1 MNDSKAFALALG
13 ILFSAAAVFYLVY
26 VLALRFFGKKAEGF
40 ISGYEIYD
48 DVPYGMTCP
57 LISFSDE
64 KGNVHTGKYRL
75 SSPIKSHKPGRKL
88 TVYYFPKDTSKFI
101 VWDISLLITF
111 LLIAFGGGFF
121 FLLSIKT
128 KVQ

>member
-1 MNDSKAFALALG
+1 MDDPKSFALALG
-13 ILFSAAAVFYLVY
+13 VLFSAAAVFYLVY

-64 KGNVHTGKYRL
+64 KGNTHTGKYRL
-75 SSPIKSHKPGRKL
+75 STPIKHYKTGRKL
-88 TVYYFPKDTSKFI
+88 TVYYSPKDTSKFI

-111 LLIAFGGGFF
+111 LLITFGGGFF
-121 FLLSIKT
+121 FLLSIKNG
-128 KVQ
+128 VR